1 MSLPSFLG
9 AERRAVGRARRVAVG
24 GSVALSLV
32 LTAACSGGS
41 GSDGGAGGAGGDGG
55 GGDASELVAEMQA
68 LIEEHSAQPAFEAPG
83 PEFDAAPLAGRTVAV
98 VSIDMRVPAL
108 AEVAES
114 VEQIAERVGMEV
126 TVFDGQSNPTQVNQG
141 LGQAINGG
149 VDAIISLGLPPG
161 LISDQVA
168 AAKEAGIPVVDVINT
183 PPVRDVPGQGS
194 DENMFGNVSP
204 DSTLVGQLLAAAA
217 IVHTEGEANVAI
229 MNTSELSASAATVAG
244 ITETL
249 DQCNSCS
256 YIETDTALNDWSTEL
271 PSQVAS
277 LIRSNPEVNFI
288 TPIYDAM
295 ALFGST
301 GVRQAGA
308 TGKVHM
314 ASFDGTAAV
323 LELVAEGDIVVADP
337 AQNTDWAAWAVMDQA
352 MRGMLG
358 LEPADP
364 VLPIRY
370 VGTEDLDGVD
380 TSSQQAVNEALF
392 GTEYRDGYL
401 QLWGLA

>member
-1 MSLPSFLG
+1 MSVHSSLG
-9 AERRAVGRARRVAVG
+9 AGRRAAGRARRVVL
-24 GSVALSLV
+24 GSAVALSLAV
-32 LTAACSGGS
+32 TAACSGVS
-41 GSDGGAGGAGGDGG
+41 ASDGGGDGD
-55 GGDASELVAEMQA
+55 GDVSELVAEMQA
-68 LIEEHSAQPAFEAPG
+68 LIEEHSAQPEFEAPG
-83 PEFDAAPLAGRTVAV
+83 PAFDAGPLAGRTVAV
-98 VSIDMRVPAL
+98 VAIDMRVPAL

-114 VEQIAERVGMEV
+114 VERITERVGMQV

-141 LGQAINGG
+141 LGQAINSG

-183 PPVRDVPGQGS
+183 PPVPGVPGQGS
-194 DENMFGNVSP
+194 DENMFGNVAP
-204 DSTLVGQLLAAAA
+204 DSALVGQLLAATA
-217 IVHTEGEANVAI
+217 IVHTEGEAHVAI

-244 ITETL
+244 VTETL
-249 DQCNSCS
+249 DRCESCS
-256 YIETDTALNDWSTEL
+256 YIETDTALSDWSTEL

-277 LIRSNPEVNFI
+277 LVRSNPEVNFI

-337 AQNTDWAAWAVMDQA
+337 AQNNDWAAWAVMDQA

-392 GTEYRDGYL
+392 GTGYRDGFME
-401 QLWGLA
+401 LWGL

>member
-1 MSLPSFLG
+1 MSLHHFLG
-9 AERRAVGRARRVAVG
+9 TRPQVARRARRAVLGSTVA
-24 GSVALSLV
+24 ATLLV
-32 LTAACSGGS
+32 TAACSGGS
-41 GSDGGAGGAGGDGG
+41 ESGGDGG
-55 GGDASELVAEMQA
+55 GGGADDDLIAEMQA
-68 LIEEHSAQPAFEAPG
+68 LIDDNSAQPEFEAPG
-83 PEFDAAPLAGRTVAV
+83 PEFDAGSLAGRTVAV
-98 VSIDMRVPAL
+98 VAIDMRVPAL

-114 VEQIAERVGMEV
+114 VQGITDRLDMEV

-141 LGQAINGG
+141 LGQAINSG

-183 PPVRDVPGQGS
+183 PPVPDVPGQGS
-194 DENMFGNVSP
+194 DENMFGNVAP
-204 DSTLVGQLLAAAA
+204 DSTLVGQLLAATA
-217 IVHTEGEANVAI
+217 IVHTDGEANVAI
-229 MNTSELSASAATVAG
+229 MNTSELSASEATVAG

-249 DQCNSCS
+249 DRCETCT
-256 YIETDTALNDWSTEL
+256 YTETDTALNDWSTEL
-271 PSQVAS
+271 PGQVAS

-308 TGKVHM
+308 TGNVHM

-337 AQNTDWAAWAVMDQA
+337 AQNNDWAAWAVMDQA
-352 MRGMLG
+352 MRGMLDM
-358 LEPADP
+358 EPANP

-370 VGTEDLDGVD
+370 VDTDDLDGVD

-392 GTEYRDGYL
+392 GTDYRDGFME
-401 QLWGLA
+401 LWGLA